1 MEATDNAQPIATTP
15 RRRMRATRYELFA
28 RNGHLV
34 LRCHSPDAI
43 GGFYNLD
50 IHREPNAIVLRNMRK
65 RGEALANRYRVG
77 FIDTTGDI
85 VMPDIPEP
93 ERRKQEETTTD
104 GTSLSAIRHRA
115 RRRGLVFSKS
125 RKDGGLYRLAMADGS
140 ILLGAN
146 FDATLDEVQAF
157 LAAAEEAREDFLLGG
172 KPAYMSEGKGRPAQP
187 RFSRRAGRWRVI
199 FAATDRLKAAPGLC
213 QRLWNRIAALR
224 VGLTVRQ
231 EISSASQGQPQVPS
245 LQEADDYSVLVVR
258 ITV

>member
-1 MEATDNAQPIATTP
+1 MFEDIWCAGPPPNRACPQHQLATRTNMEATDNAQPIAPTP

-28 RNGHLV
+28 NNGHLV

-65 RGEALANRYRVG
+65 RGEALANRYRVE

-157 LAAAEEAREDFLLGG
+157 LAAAEEAE
-172 KPAYMSEGKGRPAQP
+172 KPS
-187 RFSRRAGRWRVI
+187 
-199 FAATDRLKAAPGLC
+199 AA
-213 QRLWNRIAALR
+213 
-224 VGLTVRQ
+224 
-231 EISSASQGQPQVPS
+231 
-245 LQEADDYSVLVVR
+245 
-258 ITV
+258 